1 MAAHGVYA
9 TTDTPWGLK
18 PDGFSGYVSERVI
31 ASTLARERLHAVPPP
46 TRTVTPSPGERGSRK
61 NAGACGAHQ
70 SPGRVAACTPGNDVP
85 GNRQTACDWQ
95 GATVSE
101 EIVSNK
107 RTEAERQQDFRRK

>member
-31 ASTLARERLHAVPPP
+31 ASTPTRERLQAVPPP

-70 SPGRVAACTPGNDVP
+70 SPRRVAACTPGNDVP
-85 GNRQTACDWQ
+85 GNRQTACDWP
-95 GATVSE
+95 GAKGSYQLLST
-101 EIVSNK
+101 K
-107 RTEAERQQDFRRK
+107 PTAAE